1 MKRKNMEAKTKETPP
16 VEHNKNDDDDDDE
29 EEMNAFFTLVRNIRD
44 AHHNQMMIG
53 SQDTKEK
60 VAMKSTWIP
69 SFQWE
74 DFAAEVPPNN
84 NTTTTAAT
92 SLLPSSSSKNNNDEH
107 ESNKTNQ
114 RQDLDLNLSL

>member
-1 MKRKNMEAKTKETPP
+1 MEAKTKETPP
-16 VEHNKNDDDDDDE
+16 VEHNKNDDDDDDDD
-29 EEMNAFFTLVRNIRD
+29 EEMNAFFTLVRNVRD
-44 AHHNQMMIG
+44 AHHNQMMIE

-60 VAMKSTWIP
+60 VAMKSTWTP

-92 SLLPSSSSKNNNDEH
+92 SLLPASSSKNNNDER
-107 ESNKTNQ
+107 ESKKTNQ
-114 RQDLDLNLSL
+114 HQQLDLNLSL

>member
-1 MKRKNMEAKTKETPP
+1 MKRKNMEAKTKENPT
-16 VEHNKNDDDDDDE
+16 VEHNENDDNDDE
-29 EEMNAFFTLVRNIRD
+29 EEMNAFFTLVRNVRD
-44 AHHNQMMIG
+44 AHHNQMMIE

-60 VAMKSTWIP
+60 VAMKSTWTP

-74 DFAAEVPPNN
+74 DFVAEVPPNN

-92 SLLPSSSSKNNNDEH
+92 SLLPASSSKNNNDEH

-114 RQDLDLNLSL
+114 HQDLDLNLSL